1 MIDWKGAASKVCGLV
16 KQAAENVW
24 LVTQS
29 AWTGLS
35 PGAKAFLK
43 GFALGFVMGG
53 VSVGAVL

>member
-1 MIDWKGAASKVCGLV
+1 MIDWKGAASKVWDLV
-16 KQAAENVW
+16 KQAAENV
-24 LVTQS
+24 LVVTQG
-29 AWTGLS
+29 AWAALS